1 MLVCLD
7 MVEQDNVRFAQAV
20 HGILPLEP
28 RSWVRGR
35 DGKGGGILPLI
46 GKLQV
51 DGHGVEI
58 DA

>member
-1 MLVCLD
+1 M
-7 MVEQDNVRFAQAV
+7 RFAQAVV